1 MRAIIFVCVL
11 NLGCSLRAAAA
22 EFPTF
27 HPQEIDP
34 LAGKICYAVTVADV
48 NGDDKP
54 DVVAV
59 TEDAVVW
66 YANPSWRKQDI
77 IRGATARITYAFSRM
92 TSMATAASISPWR
105 RLASTR
111 HQEPQ
116 HASMARPRFARPLA
130 DPSHQVRR
138 ARIAPASLG

>member
-1 MRAIIFVCVL
+1 MRAIIFVCVM
-11 NLGCSLRAAAA
+11 NLGCSLRAAVA

-27 HPQEIDP
+27 QPQEIDP

-66 YANPSWRKQDI
+66 YANPSWRKQDPI
-77 IRGATARITYAFSRM
+77 MYCTKLRSSLASAAESTRRKARK
-92 TSMATAASISPWR
+92 AASKSPER
-105 RLASTR
+105 YRLCA
-111 HQEPQ
+111 
-116 HASMARPRFARPLA
+116 
-130 DPSHQVRR
+130 
-138 ARIAPASLG
+138 